1 MSSDVHPENKNLAYL
16 KLLQK
21 RKSHKKHEK
30 VTSVEKR
37 EFNVYFNG
45 AYKSNGTES
54 SETTFQSYTTLFL
67 FLKISRLSVHAVN
80 I

>member
-1 MSSDVHPENKNLAYL
+1 MSSDVHPENKNIAYL

-30 VTSVEKR
+30 VTSAEKR

-54 SETTFQSYTTLFL
+54 LKNQ
-67 FLKISRLSVHAVN
+67 FLKS
-80 I
+80 